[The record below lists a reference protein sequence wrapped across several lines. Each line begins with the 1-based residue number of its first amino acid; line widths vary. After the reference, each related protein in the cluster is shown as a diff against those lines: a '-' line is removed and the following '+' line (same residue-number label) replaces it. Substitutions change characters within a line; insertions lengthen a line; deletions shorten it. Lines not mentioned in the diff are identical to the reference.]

1 MCQVPH
7 TPLSLKGRGVKLKKG
22 QACDPRSFGTTFAAV
37 AEKGQVLAFREV
49 VSEFVRDHSAFKWRG
64 GSLKQEPDH
73 LAVEEPLEIRLGGR
87 RFTLTMRTPGHD
99 EELAAGFLLA
109 EGFINSRPELGEI
122 RRIRDA
128 KGAPEPNAIDVIL
141 NVPAAGLRERLKRNF
156 TVSSSCGVCGKT
168 SIEAIERRIA
178 PLEDGVRLAVP
189 SLFAMPAMMRKA
201 QEVFSATGGLHAAAL
216 FSWDVRVNS
225 RNGSADEASG
235 SKTDGGELSLTVLR
249 EDVGRHN
256 AVDKVIGF
264 ALMHDM
270 VPLRNCVM
278 MVSGRLSFEIVQKA
292 AAAGIPILCAVSAP
306 SSLAVELA
314 EEVGMTLVGFLREP
328 NFNVYT
334 RPDRIVAA

>member
-1 MCQVPH
+1 
-7 TPLSLKGRGVKLKKG
+7 
-22 QACDPRSFGTTFAAV
+22 
-37 AEKGQVLAFREV
+37 VLAFREV
-49 VSEFVRDHSAFKWRG
+49 VGEFVKDHDAFKWRG
-64 GSLKQEPDH
+64 GSLKPEPDH

-122 RRIRDA
+122 RRVRDA

-178 PLEDGVRLAVP
+178 PLEDGIRLGGRA
-189 SLFAMPAMMRKA
+189 LFAMPSLMRKA

-216 FSWDVRVNS
+216 FSMDERVNS
-225 RNGSADEASG
+225 GNGSVDGANRSKAD
-235 SKTDGGELSLTVLR
+235 DGELSLTVLR

-264 ALMHDM
+264 AVMHDM
-270 VPLRNCVM
+270 IPLANCVM
-278 MVSGRLSFEIVQKA
+278 MVSGRLSFEIAQKA

-334 RPDRIVAA
+334 RPDRIIAA